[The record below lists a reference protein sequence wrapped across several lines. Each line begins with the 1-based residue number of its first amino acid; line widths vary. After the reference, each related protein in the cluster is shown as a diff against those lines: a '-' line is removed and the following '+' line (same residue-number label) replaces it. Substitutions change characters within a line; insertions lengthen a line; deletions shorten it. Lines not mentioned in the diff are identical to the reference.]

1 MSPSRR
7 SALGLAR
14 LQRSHSCTGRP
25 AVRPSAPRRS
35 SFAVIAKSGAVIA
48 SAAKQSMA
56 AAKDGL
62 LRRFAPRND
71 VTPIPQT
78 TSSSRRE
85 APEALLYLSPK
96 EGVGNAGCPWHPRPR
111 VYFVV
116 VERTRVTTS
125 TPESPGVPA
134 RNGFNGF
141 LRALLGDRALLPP
154 SSADMSCLSPVGPT
168 QLRELDASVGASG
181 PHDFAV
187 RCNISRPLAVD
198 RSQAF
203 RQPALQSRRAQNAA
217 ASTASLPASV
227 TFAKRPSCGVGCE
240 KF

>member
-85 APEALLYLSPK
+85 APEALMNLPPK
-96 EGVGNAGCPWHPRPR
+96 EGVGNAGCPLHPRPR
-111 VYFVV
+111 VHLVV

-125 TPESPGVPA
+125 TPESPDVPA
-134 RNGFNGF
+134 RNGFTAYFVLSPVIGLF
-141 LRALLGDRALLPP
+141 CHRHRRICLVYALLGRLN
-154 SSADMSCLSPVGPT
+154 SANLES
-168 QLRELDASVGASG
+168 A
-181 PHDFAV
+181 
-187 RCNISRPLAVD
+187 
-198 RSQAF
+198 
-203 RQPALQSRRAQNAA
+203 SRRQCHTRSPDPA
-217 ASTASLPASV
+217 ASLAPSLGARSPP
-227 TFAKRPSCGVGCE
+227 R
-240 KF
+240 